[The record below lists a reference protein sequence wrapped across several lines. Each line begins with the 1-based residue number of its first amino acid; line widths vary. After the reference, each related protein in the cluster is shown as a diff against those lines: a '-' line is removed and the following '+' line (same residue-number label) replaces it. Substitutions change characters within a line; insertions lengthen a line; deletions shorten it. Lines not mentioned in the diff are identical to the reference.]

1 MRNGFL
7 TCMLHAGCMG
17 LQDTWKDEGV
27 VDRKRTLKNA
37 GLGDEMCISVTG
49 RGQGSGTRVFVKSK
63 S

>member
-1 MRNGFL
+1 
-7 TCMLHAGCMG
+7 MLHAGCMG